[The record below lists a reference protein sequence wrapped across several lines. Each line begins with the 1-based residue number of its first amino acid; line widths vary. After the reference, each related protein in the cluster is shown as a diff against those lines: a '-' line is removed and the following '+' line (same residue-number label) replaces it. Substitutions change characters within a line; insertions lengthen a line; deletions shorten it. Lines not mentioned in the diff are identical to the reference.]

1 MRISDWSS
9 DVCSSDLFDRA
20 PRYPDGARRGLD
32 PRTLEG
38 THQLLEAL
46 PLRAAEQ
53 RVSGRTHRVELERIF
68 AHAAIA
74 EHPDRAAAHLVGG
87 ERDRRGTPQLR
98 DEEPRP
104 PGLCFGLRQLTRGQG
119 LRARQSA
126 TGVPSGRAVLSPLMA
141 LPR

>member
-1 MRISDWSS
+1 MDDSLAELLAGKRIIEPE
-9 DVCSSDLFDRA
+9 FDRA

-68 AHAAIA
+68 AQPAIA
-74 EHPDRAAAHLVGG
+74 ENGTAAWWDRLGKYV
-87 ERDRRGTPQLR
+87 
-98 DEEPRP
+98 
-104 PGLCFGLRQLTRGQG
+104 
-119 LRARQSA
+119 SI
-126 TGVPSGRAVLSPLMA
+126 AVVAVSIKNKNKSTTDHQ
-141 LPR
+141 RKSTCK

>member
-9 DVCSSDLFDRA
+9 DVCSSDLPEFDRA

-68 AHAAIA
+68 AHPAIA
-74 EHPDRAAAHLVGG
+74 EHLDLAAAHPVGG
-87 ERDRRGTPQLR
+87 ERIGVGPARLR
-98 DEEPRP
+98 DERSEEQTSE
-104 PGLCFGLRQLTRGQG
+104 L
-119 LRARQSA
+119 QS
-126 TGVPSGRAVLSPLMA
+126 LM
-141 LPR
+141 RISF

>member
-1 MRISDWSS
+1 MDDSLAELLAGKRIIEPE
-9 DVCSSDLFDRA
+9 FDRA

-68 AHAAIA
+68 AHPAIA
-74 EHPDRAAAHLVGG
+74 EHLDLAAAHPVGG
-87 ERDRRGTPQLR
+87 ERIGVGPARLR
-98 DEEPRP
+98 DEPHRQT
-104 PGLCFGLRQLTRGQG
+104 GIALR
-119 LRARQSA
+119 LRKREI
-126 TGVPSGRAVLSPLMA
+126 GRASC
-141 LPR
+141 RERREQYG